1 MKAEMKTNMESE
13 KLLKLY
19 ELAINE
25 EHHFLDQHQSR
36 VAFYSGILSAL
47 VAGIVAGLFH
57 ASEWYHVAILCAGP
71 VLIFTISTIAM
82 DGTFR
87 LYQRFLEA
95 ITIRAKIEQELGLTI
110 SSSGNVTGSDFYW
123 RSEPI
128 IPLRHI
134 ESREGCESSDA
145 FIKQYSTKGYHL
157 WTLRLLRVFRWLSIL
172 MFAGLLSMTIL
183 MAL

>member
-1 MKAEMKTNMESE
+1 MTDMENE

-25 EHHFLDQHQSR
+25 EHHFLEQHQSR
-36 VAFYSGILSAL
+36 IAFYSGIVSAL
-47 VAGIVAGLFH
+47 VAGTAAGLFQ

-71 VLIFTISTIAM
+71 LLIFTISTIAI

-95 ITIRAKIEQELGLTI
+95 ITIRAKIEQELGLTKMRSDNAD
-110 SSSGNVTGSDFYW
+110 SSNSYW
-123 RSEPI
+123 RLEPI

-134 ESREGCESSDA
+134 ESRKDCESSDA
-145 FIKQYSTKGYHL
+145 FINKHSTKGYHL
-157 WTLRLLRVFRWLSIL
+157 WTVRLFRAFQWLSVL
-172 MFAGLLSMTIL
+172 MFVGLLSLTIW